1 MSEQEVKTEDQAVQE
16 ESKAPAEQAAPVEET
31 ENPSMKDS
39 SSEHVRPVQ
48 TKKKKKHHWVRWV
61 VILAIIA
68 ALVAFF
74 AVRSRQA
81 QQALYTED
89 TVTKRDIQTYHSF
102 TGTVEAIN
110 EQTIASEVTGVKI
123 ESVEVKKGDDVKAG
137 DTIATLDTDS
147 VEEQI
152 KESEATLDKAKATAQ
167 DSIDQAKQQYD
178 QLAENR
184 SSGLNTTVQSAK
196 QQLESAESQYNN
208 LKYNIDNNLDSTLQQ
223 AQNGMNSAY
232 TALLTAMNA
241 YNNEVNLNNQQLSQQ
256 IMSAQQSVDQAYAN
270 VTSAQL
276 SLSQAQ
282 QNRTHSEETF
292 NENKNKASSSSSLSS
307 LGGSY
312 SDDTSSSTYDPTS
325 YDQAVASAQNA
336 LNSAWQTYNN
346 AVDSYKAAKI
356 GEENSLTSL
365 YDQMLQAQDSYLQA
379 VDSYNATVNSL
390 NQQLATYAKQVSDAQ
405 DSYNAAVNAVDQQLE
420 TYQSQIDSAKTNADQ
435 TTSELQLRDLK
446 KSLGKYVITA
456 PIDGTVTDLGIKA
469 GEILGQSTT
478 SPTIGTISDFSSVK
492 VSVKIGEYDI
502 QGCEVGSPVT
512 VTIDA
517 LNDKAY
523 DGTITYISRVATV
536 ENGVSY
542 FESEVEFTPD
552 SDVRSGMS
560 CEVKLVTA
568 DEKDALS
575 LSSKAI
581 QTADDGTTYVQVYGD
596 DGRTLINKDVTIGIS
611 DGTYTQI
618 LDGLSEGDKVYY
630 INSATSLQDMMQQD
644 EAVNDGGDTE
654 GGQ

>member
-1 MSEQEVKTEDQAVQE
+1 MQE
-16 ESKAPAEQAAPVEET
+16 SSAPST
-31 ENPSMKDS
+31 
-39 SSEHVRPVQ
+39 EHVRPVQ
-48 TKKKKKHHWVRWV
+48 KKKKKKHHVVRWI
-61 VILAIIA
+61 VIAGVIVC
-68 ALVAFF
+68 LVAFF
-74 AVRSRQA
+74 MVRSRQA

-89 TVTKRDIQTYHSF
+89 TVTKREIETYHSF

-123 ESVEVKKGDDVKAG
+123 ESVDVKKGDDVKAG

-167 DSIDQAKQQYD
+167 DSLDQAKQQYD
-178 QLAENR
+178 QLSSNK

-196 QQLESAESQYNN
+196 QQLESAQSSYNN
-208 LKYNIDNNLDSTLQQ
+208 LKYNLDNNLDSTLQQ

-232 TALLTAMNA
+232 TALLSAMNA
-241 YNNEVNLNNQQLSQQ
+241 YNNEVNLNNEQLSQQ
-256 IMSAQQSVDQAYAN
+256 VMTAQQSVDQAYSS
-270 VTSAQL
+270 VTAAQL

-282 QNRTHSEETF
+282 ENRTHSEETF
-292 NENKNKASSSSSLSS
+292 NENKSSSSSLSGLS
-307 LGGSY
+307 GDSA
-312 SDDTSSSTYDPTS
+312 SSSSSYDPTS
-325 YDQAVASAQNA
+325 YDQAVASAQNS
-336 LNSAWQTYNN
+336 LNSAWQTYDN

-356 GEENSLTSL
+356 GEENSLTTL
-365 YDQMLQAQDSYLQA
+365 YDQMLQAQDTYLQA
-379 VDSYNATVNSL
+379 VDSYNATVNSS
-390 NQQLATYAKQVSDAQ
+390 NQQLATYAKQVSDAK

-435 TTSELQLRDLK
+435 TTSELQLADLK

-492 VSVKIGEYDI
+492 VSVRIGEYDI

-517 LNDKAY
+517 LDDRAY

-552 SDVRSGMS
+552 DDVRSGMS

-596 DGRTLINKDVTIGIS
+596 DGRTMVRKNVTIGIS

-630 INSATSLQDMMQQD
+630 VNSATTLQDMMQQD
-644 EAVNDGGDTE
+644 EAVDDSDAE
-654 GGQ
+654 GGE